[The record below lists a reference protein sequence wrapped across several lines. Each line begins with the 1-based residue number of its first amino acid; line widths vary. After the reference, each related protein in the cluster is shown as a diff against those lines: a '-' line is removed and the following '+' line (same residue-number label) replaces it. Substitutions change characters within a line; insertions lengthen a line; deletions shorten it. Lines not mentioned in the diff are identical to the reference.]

1 MMDDMVYGLSR
12 EETYI
17 VSDAFR
23 ECNHFT
29 TGDAQFADLAI
40 VGIEAPVPCSGVFGV
55 CIWGCLEV
63 FRGVYMV
70 NTHV

>member
-1 MMDDMVYGLSR
+1 MMDDMVYGLLR

-29 TGDAQFADLAI
+29 TGDAQSSHLAI
-40 VGIEAPVPCSGVFGV
+40 VGIEAPVPCSGVYRVYLGGV
-55 CIWGCLEV
+55 
-63 FRGVYMV
+63 
-70 NTHV
+70 